1 MATPIFNSPL
11 PKSECTICGF
21 AAGATH
27 RYICS
32 YLLQKTTKGAAHRNI
47 LCKEIEK
54 IVTKTL
60 HIEMQSV
67 IVLHLYIID

>member
-1 MATPIFNSPL
+1 
-11 PKSECTICGF
+11 
-21 AAGATH
+21 
-27 RYICS
+27 
-32 YLLQKTTKGAAHRNI
+32 

-67 IVLHLYIID
+67 IVLHLYITD